1 MYSSAMSGMIV
12 VALSLVVFSI
22 MFECSSAM
30 STGTLSK
37 RLRMK
42 MASGTPVL
50 PLDGRYFLGD
60 SFIEDHHWLVMFCG
74 GQDAQKCENVRQ
86 EMVGVVK
93 NHGAPMDDMH
103 FGEVDC
109 TRDEA
114 FCNSQKFESS
124 PVVAVHYF
132 KGMRQT
138 IWLPTEH
145 SQGSAAAEFITW
157 FRASFVDDDTWSLLS
172 LWDNLSQWLPSVET
186 VRNRVSQYLPSID
199 PEYTVDFV
207 CIVIFQIAVVSWVL
221 MYGFELKMPYRTWL
235 HCPLLSSYR
244 R

>member
-109 TRDEA
+109 TRDEV
-114 FCNSQKFESS
+114 FCYSQTFTSS
-124 PVVAVHYF
+124 PVAVVHYF

-138 IWLPTEH
+138 IWVPTEN
-145 SQGSAAAEFITW
+145 SQASPGAEFMAW
-157 FRASFVDDDTWSLLS
+157 FRATFVDDAWSLRS
-172 LWDNLSQWLPSVET
+172 VWDHLSQYVPSLELVWDQI
-186 VRNRVSQYLPSID
+186 SQYLPSID
-199 PEYTVDFV
+199 PAYAVDFV
-207 CIVIFQIAVVSWVL
+207 CIVIFEIAVVAWVV
-221 MYGFELKMPYRTWL
+221 MYGFELKLPRKTEVL
-235 HCPLLSSYR
+235 KF
-244 R
+244 